1 MFSFHSFHLNS
12 SLYIILCYMG
22 GLYMK
27 AEDIILKEEDMRDK
41 IDVEHIVAY
50 EQVLE
55 LAEYVSYGKA
65 LYDSYMEDIFRKE
78 I

>member
-1 MFSFHSFHLNS
+1 
-12 SLYIILCYMG
+12 
-22 GLYMK
+22 MK

-41 IDVEHIVAY
+41 LDTEHIVAY

-65 LYDSYMEDIFRKE
+65 LYDLYMEDIFRKE